1 MTHKPLFPH
10 DEIKKMIESQ
20 KVVIFGKG
28 EKDMPECG
36 FTMKVQ
42 EIFKSLGEDYAMFN
56 ILANEALWREMWTY
70 SDWPTFPQVYVNG
83 EFIGGCDI
91 TEEMHASG
99 ELKKMLEK

>member
-1 MTHKPLFPH
+1 MTKPLFPH
-10 DEIKKMIESQ
+10 DEIKKMIDSQ

-28 EKDMPECG
+28 EKEAPECG

-42 EIFKSLGEDYAMFN
+42 GIFNFLEEDYGMFN
-56 ILANEALWREMWTY
+56 ILTNEPLWQEMWAY

-91 TEEMHASG
+91 VVEMYESG